1 MTDYLVVIEKEGAS
15 WGAYCPDLPGVGV
28 VGRSQSDVED
38 LIETA
43 VKLHIE
49 GLRDAGDP
57 VPEPSAS
64 ATTTVTVH

>member
-1 MTDYLVVIEKEGAS
+1 MTDYLVVIEHDGPS

-28 VGRSQSDVED
+28 VGRTKDEVEG

-43 VKLHIE
+43 VSLHVDA
-49 GLRDAGDP
+49 LREAGDQ

-64 ATTTVTVH
+64 ATTTVTVR